1 MSSEALPP
9 ISPEPLL
16 RVQNLAKTYIRRG
29 GLVQPGAR
37 VEAVKGVSFTLD
49 AVTTLGL
56 SRPPEGSKYPAV
68 LAHCLRH

>member
-1 MSSEALPP
+1 MSSQASPP
-9 ISPEPLL
+9 VLQSPLL

-49 AVTTLGL
+49 AGTTLGAI
-56 SRPPEGSKYPAV
+56 PPA
-68 LAHCLRH
+68 

>member
-49 AVTTLGL
+49 AGTTLGAI
-56 SRPPEGSKYPAV
+56 PPA
-68 LAHCLRH
+68 